1 MTTRHTTTQ
10 FDQDLD
16 RLKELLLLMGGTI
29 ESMLQDAAEALAMRS
44 LVHARRIIERD
55 EDVDALEKLVDQRA
69 IEILALRQPTAG
81 DLRFVCAAFKICT
94 DLERMGDIV
103 VNICERVIELD
114 GVAELKNPAQLS
126 RLFRL
131 TKEIISRSLDCFV
144 NQSTLIASEVLLS
157 DQEIDTLTREIY
169 SELMLVMKSESDKV
183 ERGMRTFF
191 IAKHLERMAD
201 HACNIAEQ
209 VVFMVK
215 GLDIRHSHA
224 PGPTPYV

>member
-1 MTTRHTTTQ
+1 
-10 FDQDLD
+10 
-16 RLKELLLLMGGTI
+16 MGGSI
-29 ESMLQDAAEALAMRS
+29 ESMLQDAAEALAMHS
-44 LVHARRIIERD
+44 LSHARRIIERD

-69 IEILALRQPTAG
+69 LEILALRQPTAG

-103 VNICERVIELD
+103 VNICERVIELE
-114 GVAELKNPAQLS
+114 GTAELKNPARLS

-144 NQSTLIASEVLLS
+144 NQSTLIASEVLQS
-157 DQEIDTLTREIY
+157 DQEIDSLTREIY
-169 SELMLVMKSESDKV
+169 EELMAVMKSESEKV